1 MFVESLQCLQH
12 DDCTFTG
19 DGVVEAGGVKSG
31 GVMPGTVTG
40 GILKVYCAGAPVSVD
55 VVCVVVCG
63 EDLRREKYH
72 ATKIVPAKPIADHSA
87 IFVFW
92 FTHHL
97 CKCDDCSG
105 CHSAPK
111 PVIGTMV
118 LGRYILSVDDFLRR

>member
-1 MFVESLQCLQH
+1 MFVESLQCLQQA
-12 DDCTFTG
+12 DCTFTG

-31 GVMPGTVTG
+31 GVMPGTFTG
-40 GILKVYCAGAPVSVD
+40 GILNVYCAGTVELSG
-55 VVCVVVCG
+55 VVCADVCACV
-63 EDLRREKYH
+63 LRREKYH